1 MNIKKIILAF
11 AASAMLAGGCTSLDM
26 DPVSDITDLNYWKT
40 PEQFDSFVFG
50 LHSRFRS
57 HSWNMFLLSEARSD
71 VFGGIPFGGEATQG
85 MERFPYNTL
94 NAENPGISGFGDLYQ
109 NINQMNLFIS
119 RTLHTDVL
127 TESARNYY
135 LGQVY
140 GLRAYYMYQLY
151 RSWGDVVFTEEPSL
165 GFEVGKLAKAATPAA
180 EIFEQVKKDIESS
193 LSYFGSDYTIKEKKS
208 LWSKAATLML
218 KADVYLWSA
227 HRDGGEGDART
238 AKNAL
243 VDIQNNISRSNL
255 DLMDTYQGVFAYDNK
270 GNKEIIFTIHN
281 ELFEYNL
288 WNGNNDLFPQADYL
302 GKFYNA
308 DGTLIN
314 TSVENNFGIMRLMVK
329 LENFKKF
336 LPGDTRRDVTLKD
349 VYNKV
354 ENGKLELVGVYPH
367 KYWGVMN
374 GSTRVRCD
382 DYPIY
387 RYSDLL
393 LMLAEAKV
401 LLGEDPATE
410 INRVR
415 RRAFGDAYDAS
426 TVGFPNQ
433 EVDKR
438 PADAVLQERLFEFM
452 LEGKRWYDLRRF
464 GDSYVLDYTPAE
476 PARLLWPINQG
487 ALTNNPLLKQ
497 TVGY

>member
-1 MNIKKIILAF
+1 M
-11 AASAMLAGGCTSLDM
+11 
-26 DPVSDITDLNYWKT
+26 
-40 PEQFDSFVFG
+40 
-50 LHSRFRS
+50 
-57 HSWNMFLLSEARSD
+57 
-71 VFGGIPFGGEATQG
+71 
-85 MERFPYNTL
+85 
-94 NAENPGISGFGDLYQ
+94 
-109 NINQMNLFIS
+109 
-119 RTLHTDVL
+119 
-127 TESARNYY
+127 
-135 LGQVY
+135 
-140 GLRAYYMYQLY
+140 
-151 RSWGDVVFTEEPSL
+151 FTEEPSL

-193 LSYFGSDYTIKEKKS
+193 LSYFGPDYTIKEKKS

-354 ENGKLELVGVYPH
+354 ENGELELVGLYPH

-415 RRAFGDAYDAS
+415 QRAFGDAYDAS

-476 PARLLWPINQG
+476 SARLLWPINQG